1 MDRNSKETIIFS
13 TSSSVQVTRDETP
26 EIFPPHWHNAAEFT
40 VALKD
45 GCRYRIGDTTY
56 KLNTGDV
63 LLVWPGQIHETV
75 RIPSRGAVFIQF
87 SSLILENN
95 MDLLSISGFLYEHH
109 LISASEDPKLAG
121 YISDRIFDIEK
132 IHSSHDTFAETKC
145 KGKIYEIL
153 LKLGEK
159 IISETS
165 LSSRSDDPSRSG
177 WEYIQAACNYIAEN
191 SANDISQTMVADHI
205 GISTFY
211 FSKLFKQYMHTSF
224 PAYLAGIRVKSASS
238 LLMDKNLSITD
249 CAFMSGFQSTT
260 TFNKVFR
267 EVTGYSPRDYRKLY
281 R

>member
-1 MDRNSKETIIFS
+1 MERNAKETIIFDPA
-13 TSSSVQVTRDETP
+13 SSVQVTRDATP

-45 GCRYRIGDTTY
+45 GCRYKVGDTSFR
-56 KLNTGDV
+56 LSAGDI

-75 RIPSRGAVFIQF
+75 KIPAKGAVFIQF

-95 MDLLSISGFLYEHH
+95 MDLLSISGFLYDHH
-109 LISASEDPKLAG
+109 LISASEDTELAKH
-121 YISDRIFDIEK
+121 ISDKILEIER
-132 IHSSHDTFAETKC
+132 IHSSGDPFAETKC
-145 KGKIYEIL
+145 KGRIYEIL

-159 IISETS
+159 IISDTGFDSQPE
-165 LSSRSDDPSRSG
+165 DPAKSG
-177 WEYIQAACNYIAEN
+177 WQYIHAACNYIAEN
-191 SANDISQTMVADHI
+191 SANNISQTVVADHI

-224 PAYLAGIRVKSASS
+224 PAYLASIRVKSASS

-267 EVTGYSPRDYRKLY
+267 EIPGYSPRDYRKLY

>member
-1 MDRNSKETIIFS
+1 MERNSKETIIFD
-13 TSSSVQVTRDETP
+13 TASSVQVTRDQTP

-45 GCRYRIGDTTY
+45 GCRYKVGDTSY
-56 KLNTGDV
+56 KLNTGDI

-75 RIPSRGAVFIQF
+75 KIPSKGAVFIQF
-87 SSLILENN
+87 SALILENN
-95 MDLLSISGFLYEHH
+95 MDLLSISGFLYDHH
-109 LISASEDPKLAG
+109 LISASENPKLAK
-121 YISDRIFDIEK
+121 YISGKISEIEK
-132 IHSSHDTFAETKC
+132 IHSSGDPFSETKC

-153 LKLGEK
+153 LKLGE
-159 IISETS
+159 IVVTETGYDS
-165 LSSRSDDPSRSG
+165 NTDDPSKSG
-177 WEYIQAACNYIAEN
+177 WQYIHAACNYIAEN
-191 SANDISQTMVADHI
+191 SANDISQTIVADHI

-224 PAYLAGIRVKSASS
+224 PAYLASIRVKSASS

>member
-1 MDRNSKETIIFS
+1 MERNAKETILFDP
-13 TSSSVQVTRDETP
+13 SSSVQVTRDATP

-45 GCRYRIGDTTY
+45 GCRYKVGDTSF
-56 KLNTGDV
+56 KLSAGDI

-75 RIPSRGAVFIQF
+75 KIPAKGAVFIQF

-95 MDLLSISGFLYEHH
+95 MDLLSISGFLYDHH
-109 LISASEDPKLAG
+109 LISASEDPELAK
-121 YISDRIFDIEK
+121 YISDKILEIER
-132 IHSSHDTFAETKC
+132 IHSSGDPFAETKC
-145 KGKIYEIL
+145 KGRIYEIL

-159 IISETS
+159 IVSETGFDS
-165 LSSRSDDPSRSG
+165 QPEDPAKSG
-177 WEYIQAACNYIAEN
+177 WQYIHAACNYIAEN
-191 SANDISQTMVADHI
+191 SANNISQTVVADHI

-224 PAYLAGIRVKSASS
+224 PAYLASIRVKSASS

-267 EVTGYSPRDYRKLY
+267 EITGYSPRDYRKLY

>member
-267 EVTGYSPRDYRKLY
+267 DVTGYSPRDYRKLY

>member
-1 MDRNSKETIIFS
+1 MERNAKETIIFDPA
-13 TSSSVQVTRDETP
+13 SSVQVTRDATP

-45 GCRYRIGDTTY
+45 GCRYKVGDTSF
-56 KLNTGDV
+56 KLSAGDI

-75 RIPSRGAVFIQF
+75 KIPAKGAVFIQF

-95 MDLLSISGFLYEHH
+95 MDLLSISGFLYDHH
-109 LISASEDPKLAG
+109 LISASEDPELTK
-121 YISDRIFDIEK
+121 YISDKILEIER
-132 IHSSHDTFAETKC
+132 IHSSGDPFAETKC
-145 KGKIYEIL
+145 KGRIYEIL

-159 IISETS
+159 IVSETGFDS
-165 LSSRSDDPSRSG
+165 QPEDPAKSG
-177 WEYIQAACNYIAEN
+177 WQYIHAACNYIAEN
-191 SANDISQTMVADHI
+191 SANNISQTVVADHI

-267 EVTGYSPRDYRKLY
+267 EITGYSPRDYRKLY

>member
-1 MDRNSKETIIFS
+1 MERNAKETILFDP
-13 TSSSVQVTRDETP
+13 SSSVQVTRDATP

-45 GCRYRIGDTTY
+45 GCRYKVGDTSFR
-56 KLNTGDV
+56 LSAGDI

-75 RIPSRGAVFIQF
+75 KIPAKGAVFIQF

-95 MDLLSISGFLYEHH
+95 MDLLSISGFLYDHH
-109 LISASEDPKLAG
+109 LISASEDTELAK
-121 YISDRIFDIEK
+121 YISDKILEIER
-132 IHSSHDTFAETKC
+132 IHSSGDPFAETKC
-145 KGKIYEIL
+145 KGRIYEIL

-159 IISETS
+159 IVSETGFDS
-165 LSSRSDDPSRSG
+165 QPEDPAKSG
-177 WEYIQAACNYIAEN
+177 WQYIHAACNYIAEN
-191 SANDISQTMVADHI
+191 SANNISQTVVADHI

-224 PAYLAGIRVKSASS
+224 PAYLASIRVKSASS

-267 EVTGYSPRDYRKLY
+267 EITGYSPRDYRKLY

>member
-249 CAFMSGFQSTT
+249 CAFISGFQSTT